1 MPPDDGAQRRSPID
15 ATPRMRVPA
24 PSATS
29 AFETTESPQRLPE
42 LARVEET
49 GHDWVLRRPASH
61 HQRDGQV
68 QGAKRRRRA
77 EPARRTRRQ
86 AEQPFQASLWRKPV
100 SRIASQVFIS
110 RCLNTIKASLSL
122 PCLHSGKPA
131 FMNVTFLQEHSCE
144 GSGSWELDVDRCFA
158 VIMEIFSSRHS
169 SVHKAGRSRSGRS
182 PEVQGRCGGE
192 NRAAR

>member
-1 MPPDDGAQRRSPID
+1 
-15 ATPRMRVPA
+15 MRVPT

-29 AFETTESPQRLPE
+29 AFETTESPRRLPE
-42 LARVEET
+42 LARAEET
-49 GHDWVLRRPASH
+49 EHGWVLRRPASH

-68 QGAKRRRRA
+68 QRAKRRRRA

-86 AEQPFQASLWRKPV
+86 AEQPFQASLWQKPV

-110 RCLNTIKASLSL
+110 RRLDTIKASLSL

-131 FMNVTFLQEHSCE
+131 FINVTFLPEHSCE
-144 GSGSWELDVDRCFA
+144 GRDRGSSMWIGAFR

-169 SVHKAGRSRSGRS
+169 SVHKAGRSSSGRS

-192 NRAAR
+192 NRTGR